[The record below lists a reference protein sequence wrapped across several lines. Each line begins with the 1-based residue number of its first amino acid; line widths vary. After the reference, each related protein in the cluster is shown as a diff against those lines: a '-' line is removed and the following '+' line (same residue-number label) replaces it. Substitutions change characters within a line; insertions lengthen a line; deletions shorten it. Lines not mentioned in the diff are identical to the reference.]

1 MKFANKL
8 KNYNWFPAQPLFFQI
23 AHMFGAHHDQGTL
36 TKDGLSIKDAA
47 TKYGIGFNIPNS
59 KKSSI
64 MS

>member
-1 MKFANKL
+1 
-8 KNYNWFPAQPLFFQI
+8 
-23 AHMFGAHHDQGTL
+23 MFGAHHDLGTL